1 MFFKKHAGAAL
12 LGLVTFIVVSLSINL
27 ASAISPELE
36 AVFSSGPVIPA
47 QHRKLREDVYVRG
60 SEPLC
65 SPFRPT
71 TAHENCGQ

>member
-1 MFFKKHAGAAL
+1 M
-12 LGLVTFIVVSLSINL
+12 
-27 ASAISPELE
+27 
-36 AVFSSGPVIPA
+36 PA
-47 QHRKLREDVYVRG
+47 QHRNLRQDILVRG

>member
-1 MFFKKHAGAAL
+1 MFLKNHAGAAL
-12 LGLVTFIVVSLSINL
+12 LGLVTFIVVALTIDL
-27 ASAISPELE
+27 ATAVSPQFG
-36 AVFSSGPVIPA
+36 AVITGAVMPA
-47 QHRKLREDVYVRG
+47 QHRNLRQDILVRG